1 MKYISTITRGAA
13 LVVVGIFLANTSQA
27 QSFLT
32 NVLVAYYPFNGNSI
46 DASGNGW
53 NGTPENSNGIPV
65 LVPYSE
71 GNLRVLGSAIDL
83 SGGNFVDLGLSI
95 SPVVPDGLSQSF
107 WVKSTQQLVPS
118 NVSGEVER
126 IIFFTR
132 RTGMTLDADE
142 VGGGGW
148 PTICINAEGN
158 LAVWVDDYFYF
169 TTDNQITNVPANQ
182 VLDGRWHQVVGVKD
196 GTNYSLFL
204 DGSVVGQFSDSHQFT
219 DSDGTRHVWLGRNWG
234 IYPQPL
240 EFANCNAALCNVRL
254 YSRALSASEVAQLY
268 AIESAPIVTFV
279 KAFTLDYSGLTVG
292 SNYQAQ
298 ASSDL
303 VNWTNWGN
311 PFTAT
316 SSTYTNSDY
325 QRIANW
331 NSLFFRLQQQ

>member
-1 MKYISTITRGAA
+1 MNTIKAVCAGSLLT
-13 LVVVGIFLANTSQA
+13 LAFGLAVNGYS

-32 NVLVAYYPFNGNSI
+32 TGLVAYYPFNGNAN

-65 LVPYSE
+65 LVPYSQ
-71 GNLRVLGSAIDL
+71 GNLGVLGSAIDL
-83 SGGNFVDLGLSI
+83 SGGNFIDLGLSLPP
-95 SPVVPDGLSQSF
+95 SVPTGLSQSF

-118 NVSGEVER
+118 DVTGQVER
-126 IIFFTR
+126 IIFLTR
-132 RTGMTLDADE
+132 RAGVSLDADE

-158 LAVWVDDYFYF
+158 LAVWVDDYFYGNE
-169 TTDNQITNVPANQ
+169 NQITNVPANQ

-240 EFANCNAALCNVRL
+240 EFANCSAALCNVRL
-254 YSRALSASEVAQLY
+254 YNRALATNEVAQLY
-268 AIESAPIVTFV
+268 AIESAPVVTFV
-279 KAFTLDYSGLTVG
+279 KAFTLDYSGLIIG

-303 VNWTNWGN
+303 VNWTNWGS

-316 SSTYTNSDY
+316 SSTYTNSHY

-331 NSLFFRLQQQ
+331 NQLFFRLQLQ